1 MRINRNK
8 NNSAGNNLNNKYLQ
22 PLSKLA
28 ATYQFIMLLLNMV
41 FFYEIDNAVN
51 WLFINLIIFAFL
63 IISRFD
69 IIRRM
74 KAWSLLVIIP
84 VNFTQ
89 LHYMVHTVHPSDF
102 DIFLIKFDYML
113 FGSHPTLW
121 MEAFTKPLITEI
133 PQIVYSTFY
142 FLPIVLGLILFF
154 SNRLAEFD
162 FFIFQVVYG
171 FYLSYLGYFIIPAI
185 GPRFTLDHLQTF
197 QLSGVWIMETIHHLL
212 NQLEN
217 IQRDAFPSGHTA
229 ITVLTLFYAKKYNN
243 RYFYFM
249 LPITLMMILSTVY
262 LRYHYVIDVIA
273 GLFLFMIIITTGPFL
288 YKKLK
293 KT

>member
-1 MRINRNK
+1 M
-8 NNSAGNNLNNKYLQ
+8 GNNLNNKYLQ

-51 WLFINLIIFAFL
+51 WIFINLIIFAFL

-133 PQIVYSTFY
+133 LQIVYSTFY
-142 FLPIVLGLILFF
+142 FLPIVLGLILFL
-154 SNRLAEFD
+154 SKRLAEFD

-288 YKKLK
+288 YKKLNIHK
-293 KT
+293 ILSMI

>member
-1 MRINRNK
+1 
-8 NNSAGNNLNNKYLQ
+8 
-22 PLSKLA
+22 
-28 ATYQFIMLLLNMV
+28 MLLLNMV

-133 PQIVYSTFY
+133 LQIVYSTFY
-142 FLPIVLGLILFF
+142 FLPIVLGLILFL
-154 SNRLAEFD
+154 SKRLAEFD

>member
-133 PQIVYSTFY
+133 LQIVYSTFY
-142 FLPIVLGLILFF
+142 FLPIVLGLILFL
-154 SNRLAEFD
+154 SKRLAEFD